1 MELRLVQ
8 LFPQAKARAFS
19 NPSGT
24 AEVVPFAKPFMT
36 VVSF

>member
-8 LFPQAKARAFS
+8 LFPQAKARAFL
-19 NPSGT
+19 NPST